1 MRRDNVCGSHSRRQH
16 VYVGNPGQPVPTLQC
31 LQAGHE
37 SQGLHKGA
45 ADASHCVLSILGGV
59 LGALP
64 ASPEWGPHLSPCDV
78 LQLLLAQYLSHH
90 VNQSSWLEKQVVLHS

>member
-1 MRRDNVCGSHSRRQH
+1 M
-16 VYVGNPGQPVPTLQC
+16 PQC

-64 ASPEWGPHLSPCDV
+64 ASLNGGHVSLHDV
-78 LQLLLAQYLSHH
+78 LLLLLAQYLSHH